1 MPNDTSDRL
10 PPASLDSEK
19 GILGSILL
27 NKEIMLQVADILQSG
42 YFYDPIHSQIYA
54 LMLSLWER
62 QMNIDILVILDKL
75 HPKQSEI
82 KDGEAAL
89 VVDKNFLL
97 DLTGYAS
104 LIGNPAEHA
113 QLIRDKYVLRSLV
126 SISDEIKTAAL
137 KQDEEVS
144 EILDKAENKIFK
156 LASANLTQDFVSISE
171 ILSSTFDRIE
181 DLHAHQDIV
190 RGVPTGFIDLDKLL
204 GGFQNS
210 DLVILGARPGMGK
223 TAFSLSLCL
232 NAALKS
238 KTGTAIFSLEM
249 SRDQLSDRML
259 SAVSGVELY
268 KIRHGKF
275 DDDSRHG
282 KVSDFSRIGE
292 GIAKLAE
299 APIWIDDSGSLNIME
314 LRTKCRRL
322 KSRYGIGLIVIDYLQ
337 LMSGRGSF
345 TSQSNR
351 VQEVSEISRSL
362 KSLARELNIPILA
375 LSQLSR
381 GLEGR
386 DEKRPMLSDL
396 RESGSIEQD
405 ADVVLFIYR
414 DDVYNKKDR
423 NAPSSGHNE
432 SNAEIIVAKHRN
444 GATGEAHLFFRK
456 ENTSFENKDGS
467 RPSYRVPGE

>member
-1 MPNDTSDRL
+1 MSNDINDRMPPS
-10 PPASLDSEK
+10 AVDSEK

-27 NKEIMLQVADILQSG
+27 NKEIMLQVADILQPN
-42 YFYDPIHSQIYA
+42 YFYEPIHTEIYS

-75 HPKQSEI
+75 NNRQKEA
-82 KDGEAAL
+82 KDGETTL
-89 VVDKNFLL
+89 LFDKNFLL

-113 QLIRDKYVLRSLV
+113 QLIRDKFVLRSLV
-126 SISDEIKTAAL
+126 GISDEIKTAAL
-137 KQDEEVS
+137 KQDEEVAD
-144 EILDKAENKIFK
+144 ILDKAENKIFK
-156 LASANLTQDFVSISE
+156 LASANLAQDFVSISE
-171 ILSSTFDRIE
+171 ILSTTFDRIE
-181 DLHAHQDIV
+181 DLHAHQDEV
-190 RGVPTGFIDLDKLL
+190 RGVPTGFVDMDKLL

-232 NAALKS
+232 NASLKN

-345 TSQSNR
+345 TSQTNR

-362 KSLARELNIPILA
+362 KSLARELNVPILA

-381 GLEGR
+381 GVEGR
-386 DEKRPMLSDL
+386 DEKRPTLSDL

-405 ADVVLFIYR
+405 ADVVMFIYR
-414 DDVYNKKDR
+414 DDVYNKKDK
-423 NAPSSGHNE
+423 NAPPSAPAD
-432 SNAEIIVAKHRN
+432 SNAEIIIAKHRN
-444 GATGEAHLFFRK
+444 GATGTVELFFRK
-456 ENTSFENKDGS
+456 ENTSFENKLGS
-467 RPSYRVPGE
+467 GPSYRVRGE